1 MTFGHRR
8 HHERTALLAAGVLS
22 GREREEA
29 LGHLDACTA
38 CRDDLAELRST
49 LELVALDPVRDA
61 LPPIPVGALG
71 ARVRAR
77 LDEGPTPSP
86 WRWALLPA
94 AALAAAVLV
103 TVLVPRS
110 PIEREAAPLPAIAT
124 SDDTLDRLERN
135 VAREQTARYL
145 SEAQDVLVTVA
156 ATPADCDR
164 AKDRVDV
171 GQASARSRDLLARR
185 ALMVE
190 AGGTEVASAR
200 PVLDDV
206 EQALREVASLESCV
220 RAKDMARLRDQ
231 VERQRLLMR
240 IRLMTRELEG

>member
-8 HHERTALLAAGVLS
+8 HHERTSLLAAGALT
-22 GREREEA
+22 GRDREEA
-29 LGHLDACTA
+29 LGHLDACA
-38 CRDDLAELRST
+38 GCRDDLAGLRSA
-49 LELVALDPVRDA
+49 LEILAVDPVRDA
-61 LPPIPVGALG
+61 EPPIPVGALG

-77 LDEGPTPSP
+77 LDEGPPPSA
-86 WRWALLPA
+86 WWWAILPA
-94 AALAAAVLV
+94 AALASALLV

-110 PIEREAAPLPAIAT
+110 PIEREALTVPAIAI

-135 VAREQTARYL
+135 VARAQTARYL
-145 SEAQDVLVTVA
+145 SEAQDVLVAVA
-156 ATPADCDR
+156 ATPADCER
-164 AKDRVDV
+164 TKGRVDV

-185 ALMVE
+185 ALLLD
-190 AGGTEVASAR
+190 AGGTGVASAR

-231 VERQRLLMR
+231 VGRQRLLMR

>member
-1 MTFGHRR
+1 MSFGHRR
-8 HHERTALLAAGVLS
+8 HRERTALLAAGGLS
-22 GREREEA
+22 ERERQEA
-29 LGHLDACTA
+29 LGHLEACTA
-38 CRDDLAELRST
+38 CRDDFAALRSA

-61 LPPIPVGALG
+61 EPPIPVGALG

-94 AALAAAVLV
+94 AALALAVLV

-110 PIEREAAPLPAIAT
+110 PIEPEAALPAIAT

-135 VAREQTARYL
+135 LAREQTARYL

-164 AKDRVDV
+164 TKGRVDV

-185 ALMVE
+185 ALMT
-190 AGGTEVASAR
+190 GGTEVASAR

-206 EQALREVASLESCV
+206 EQALREVASLEACV
-220 RAKDMARLRDQ
+220 RAQDMARLRDQ

>member
-8 HHERTALLAAGVLS
+8 HRQRTSLLAAGVVT

-29 LGHLDACTA
+29 LAHLDACPA
-38 CRDDLAELRST
+38 CRDDFAALRST

-61 LPPIPVGALG
+61 EPPIPVGALG

-77 LDEGPTPSP
+77 LDEGPPP
-86 WRWALLPA
+86 AAWRWALLPA
-94 AALAAAVLV
+94 AALASAVLV
-103 TVLVPRS
+103 TVLVPH
-110 PIEREAAPLPAIAT
+110 PPFGREVPPVPAIAV

-164 AKDRVDV
+164 TKGRVDV

-185 ALMVE
+185 ALLLD
-190 AGGTEVASAR
+190 AGGAEVASAR